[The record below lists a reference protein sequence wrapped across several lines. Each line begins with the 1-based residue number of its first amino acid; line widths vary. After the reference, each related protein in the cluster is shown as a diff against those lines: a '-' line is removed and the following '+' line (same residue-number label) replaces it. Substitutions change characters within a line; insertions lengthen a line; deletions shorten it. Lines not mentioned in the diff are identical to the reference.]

1 MIKALENYKTRKEM
15 NMTFDVEKTYHKN
28 LEEFKALAEQF
39 EAINAKINETQAVL
53 QQLAQ
58 QKQEV
63 YTAAK
68 AAEKVVAELQP
79 YVTTAPEP
87 APVDNEV
94 KEEVSEQVS
103 TKKAG
108 RK

>member
-1 MIKALENYKTRKEM
+1 
-15 NMTFDVEKTYHKN
+15 MTFDVEKTYQKN

-39 EAINAKINETQAVL
+39 EAVNAKISETQATL
-53 QQLAQ
+53 QQLVQ
-58 QKQEV
+58 QKQEI

-68 AAEKVVAELQP
+68 AAEKVVVELQP

-87 APVDNEV
+87 ATADEV
-94 KEEVSEQVS
+94 KEEVAEQVP